1 MTDES
6 ERIKEVKEY
15 IESTIAEV
23 DGHTR
28 NVEKLFK
35 LDKWSKDRSLYEI
48 IINSYER
55 HRNTLKRIQKMI
67 EGEKVESGLYTLSV
81 QSEMDMIK
89 ERLDKLEGSMSDS
102 IPSELLQ
109 KWINAIKTGDP
120 KEVTNLYHDDGILL
134 GTFSNKERIGHE
146 LILEYFENLLKSP
159 VEVEIVSEHA
169 SISESVAVNSGL
181 YNFVTDG
188 KTINARFSFVYQKNN
203 DEWKI
208 TSHHSSVIPES
219 D

>member
-23 DGHTR
+23 DGHTE

-35 LDKWSKDRSLYEI
+35 LDKWSKDKSLYEI

-89 ERLDKLEGSMSDS
+89 ERIKKMENDLRKKELEKDTESKLSDS
-102 IPSELLQ
+102 EILDGFSE
-109 KWINAIKTGDP
+109 IKSGEAGRMSERKP
-120 KEVTNLYHDDGILL
+120 KQSD
-134 GTFSNKERIGHE
+134 
-146 LILEYFENLLKSP
+146 
-159 VEVEIVSEHA
+159 
-169 SISESVAVNSGL
+169 
-181 YNFVTDG
+181 
-188 KTINARFSFVYQKNN
+188 
-203 DEWKI
+203 
-208 TSHHSSVIPES
+208 SSY
-219 D
+219 

>member
-15 IESTIAEV
+15 IEATIAEI
-23 DGHTR
+23 DGHTK

-35 LDKWSKDRSLYEI
+35 LDKWSKDKSLYEI

-89 ERLDKLEGSMSDS
+89 ERIKKMENDLRKKELEKDTESKLSDS
-102 IPSELLQ
+102 EILDGFSE
-109 KWINAIKTGDP
+109 IKSGEAGRMSERKP
-120 KEVTNLYHDDGILL
+120 KQSD
-134 GTFSNKERIGHE
+134 
-146 LILEYFENLLKSP
+146 
-159 VEVEIVSEHA
+159 
-169 SISESVAVNSGL
+169 
-181 YNFVTDG
+181 
-188 KTINARFSFVYQKNN
+188 
-203 DEWKI
+203 
-208 TSHHSSVIPES
+208 SSY
-219 D
+219 